1 MKTKIDWDAAK
12 NKINMEKHGLNF
24 EDASFVFDSPTVTF
38 EDDRYGYGE
47 KRYITLG
54 LLGQREVV
62 IVHTP
67 RAEQTR
73 IISMR
78 KANARERKIY
88 KKRLETS

>member
-1 MKTKIDWDAAK
+1 MKMQITWDETK
-12 NKINMEKHGLNF
+12 NKLNVEKHGLNF
-24 EDASFVFDSPTVTF
+24 EDAHFVFESQTVTF
-38 EDDRYGYGE
+38 EDERYDYGE

-54 LLGQREVV
+54 LLIQREVL
-62 IVHTP
+62 IVHTQ

-88 KKRLETS
+88 KKRLETP

>member
-1 MKTKIDWDAAK
+1 
-12 NKINMEKHGLNF
+12 MEKHSLNF
-24 EDASFVFDSPTVTF
+24 EDAHFVFESPTVTF
-38 EDDRYGYGE
+38 EDDRYNYGE

-54 LLGQREVV
+54 LLAQREIL
-62 IVHTP
+62 IVHTQ

>member
-1 MKTKIDWDAAK
+1 
-12 NKINMEKHGLNF
+12 MEKHSLNF
-24 EDASFVFDSPTVTF
+24 EDAHFVFESPTVTL
-38 EDDRYGYGE
+38 EDDRYNYGE

-54 LLGQREVV
+54 LLAQREIL
-62 IVHTP
+62 IVHTQ